1 MPPQDANPTPS
12 FGGFGFKLGDFAQ
25 GGVSWWDASFKERVE
40 SKLRI
45 REYRDDALELISGI
59 ERDDKPWVWKD
70 PALCHFLPFWK
81 EIWGEAAYIITVR
94 NPYDTALS
102 WQEFVISPKLS
113 GSLSLIEGN
122 LLRWQHMILRILQHT
137 DDEESKIVLGF
148 EDLMREPRT
157 SAEKLHDFLDRN
169 CQTTRSDDRGVEGM
183 AQAVNR
189 RLWHHR
195 SRIPF
200 SQAREASKGQKALY
214 RFLQGMVREPLMKF
228 DVTKYP
234 MPPDWTDVVKN
245 DERGGLVC
253 LNSAARFDKWN
264 RAAVR

>member
-1 MPPQDANPTPS
+1 
-12 FGGFGFKLGDFAQ
+12 
-25 GGVSWWDASFKERVE
+25 
-40 SKLRI
+40 
-45 REYRDDALELISGI
+45 
-59 ERDDKPWVWKD
+59 
-70 PALCHFLPFWK
+70 
-81 EIWGEAAYIITVR
+81 
-94 NPYDTALS
+94 
-102 WQEFVISPKLS
+102 
-113 GSLSLIEGN
+113 
-122 LLRWQHMILRILQHT
+122 
-137 DDEESKIVLGF
+137 
-148 EDLMREPRT
+148 MREPRT

-245 DERGGLVC
+245 DEALRDEALRRTLVHTLTTLLIYGDEAQQRLVDPRLSELMDIFGDTAIDLRDLVASEALGGWVSANSTMSGVELVQE
-253 LNSAARFDKWN
+253 LDGLAENVERVANYRHFEGPESWQEFQSYIANAIETADRIKRRWIDTTPFDEAGN
-264 RAAVR
+264 LSRQRDAI